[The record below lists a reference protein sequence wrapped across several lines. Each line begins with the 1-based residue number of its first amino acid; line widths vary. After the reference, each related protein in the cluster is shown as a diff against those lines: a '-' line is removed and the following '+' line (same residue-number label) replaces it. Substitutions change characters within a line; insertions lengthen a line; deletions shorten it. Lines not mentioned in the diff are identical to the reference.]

1 MRDKVEGIE
10 DRNAGRLYPAGVRS
24 RKSHQHICVLERS
37 LWPSTEKRFEGDKN
51 EELGPLPQNSQNAK
65 NNDEIVKGTL
75 YITDTVPGIYT
86 Y

>member
-1 MRDKVEGIE
+1 MK
-10 DRNAGRLYPAGVRS
+10 
-24 RKSHQHICVLERS
+24 
-37 LWPSTEKRFEGDKN
+37 
-51 EELGPLPQNSQNAK
+51 ELGPLPQNSQNAK